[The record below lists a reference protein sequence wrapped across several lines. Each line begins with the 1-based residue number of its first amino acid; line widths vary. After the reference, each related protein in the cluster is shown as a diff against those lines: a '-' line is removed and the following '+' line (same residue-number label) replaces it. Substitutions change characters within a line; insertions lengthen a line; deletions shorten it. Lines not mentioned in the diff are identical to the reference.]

1 MVASGNQYEICI
13 KKGREHRA
21 VLTPERVNSP
31 TEFFYTAYQD
41 AKYQLWEIILA
52 SFQNKNTEEKRLST
66 KKRIELLHEY
76 PNNLIAFCAD
86 RGRGKTTA
94 MLSFSNA
101 LEMIG
106 STSNG
111 DPQNFWGNI
120 PRKE

>member
-66 KKRIELLHEY
+66 KK
-76 PNNLIAFCAD
+76 
-86 RGRGKTTA
+86 G
-94 MLSFSNA
+94 LSFCMNTP
-101 LEMIG
+101 I
-106 STSNG
+106 
-111 DPQNFWGNI
+111 I
-120 PRKE
+120 

>member
-52 SFQNKNTEEKRLST
+52 SFQNKNRKDYPP
-66 KKRIELLHEY
+66 KK
-76 PNNLIAFCAD
+76 
-86 RGRGKTTA
+86 G
-94 MLSFSNA
+94 LSFCMNTP
-101 LEMIG
+101 I
-106 STSNG
+106 
-111 DPQNFWGNI
+111 I
-120 PRKE
+120 